1 MMPRKPEC
9 WRTFSHSWNT
19 LKISVIRCLG
29 TAGRNKR
36 VKLRALIE
44 MGEWE
49 RMGTEQRTGL
59 KLSQLAK
66 IPQKS
71 FKKLAETISRQGDSS
86 TEQKAGFRSLRR
98 VKFIS
103 PASEKILSGSC
114 PQMFPIFP
122 VKSRICAKKSQNY
135 FVQRLLAVVTIAVSR
150 WKQAAGWISK
160 GSGICFYW
168 TNCAVPCMFHIL
180 FLRCFLK

>member
-1 MMPRKPEC
+1 MPRKPEC

-44 MGEWE
+44 MGEWG

-59 KLSQLAK
+59 KLSELAK

-86 TEQKAGFRSLRR
+86 TEQKTWVSEAWGESSSYLLLLKKYSVEVAHRC
-98 VKFIS
+98 S
-103 PASEKILSGSC
+103 PSFLLNQGYV
-114 PQMFPIFP
+114 Q
-122 VKSRICAKKSQNY
+122 KKSQNY